1 MKAVIQVVNQAQ
13 VKINGSSV
21 GRINRGLLVF
31 VAIHK
36 NDTEASISKM
46 AKKLSELKFFD
57 NSEGKLKKTIRDVKG
72 SILLISQFTL
82 YADCH
87 KGTTPNFSEAAPPE
101 KGKTYYEKLIRAL
114 EDKNLDVETGRF
126 GEFMEIDSQNS
137 GPVTIIIY
145 T

>member
-1 MKAVIQVVNQAQ
+1 MKAVTQVVNQAQ

-87 KGTTPNFSEAAPPE
+87 KGTTPNFSEA
-101 KGKTYYEKLIRAL
+101 
-114 EDKNLDVETGRF
+114 
-126 GEFMEIDSQNS
+126 
-137 GPVTIIIY
+137 
-145 T
+145 